1 MIVAIKGI
9 ETNIQM
15 TSTLIDFVIE
25 KKKENSFHINTESNI
40 KQLKNSFWIKKISNI
55 LTLRS
60 WGSASCS
67 SSLTSTVLFTL
78 FFLTKTRSS
87 EPSLED
93 SEPGVYP
100 KINSSEIGMRFY
112 WNRVNN
118 VSKRGKMIF
127 LWEEEFFSF
136 FLFFSTQ
143 RPGIGSE
150 ARISVLDWR
159 GLEENLVLGLDML
172 LNKLVRPKPMATGTV
187 QKRQAKRIRD
197 IWVLEGVEGQ
207 KGHAARINLLF

>member
-15 TSTLIDFVIE
+15 TSTLVDFVIG
-25 KKKENSFHINTESNI
+25 KKKKANSFHINTESNI

-55 LTLRS
+55 LTLRL

-67 SSLTSTVLFTL
+67 SSWTSTVLLTL

-127 LWEEEFFSF
+127 LWEEEFF
-136 FLFFSTQ
+136 FFSVLFH
-143 RPGIGSE
+143 SE
-150 ARISVLDWR
+150 TWDWLWSANFSF
-159 GLEENLVLGLDML
+159 GLEGFGRESCFGF
-172 LNKLVRPKPMATGTV
+172 
-187 QKRQAKRIRD
+187 
-197 IWVLEGVEGQ
+197 
-207 KGHAARINLLF
+207 GHAPQ